1 MGAGNV
7 VSEKGSN
14 PMTNVQD
21 PHAEALRLLELERT
35 LRQRSRI
42 DSYYPD
48 TGPLRRELYVKHC
61 EFFRAGA
68 TRRERCLLAANR
80 VGKSEGV
87 GGYEVTLHLTGRYPE
102 WWEGR
107 RFNKAILAWASGDT
121 AKTTRDI
128 LQRIL
133 LGPAGEFGTGMIPA
147 DCLVRTTAKPGVSD
161 AIESIFVKHASGG
174 TSELTLKSYD
184 QGREAFQGVNRDLIW
199 LDEECDRSIYVEA
212 LLRTMTLNGIML
224 LTFTPLLGMSEL
236 VRDFLAERDQATGKY
251 TQQASWDDA
260 PHLSAEAKEELWRSI
275 PNYQRDARSK
285 GIPTLGSG
293 AIYPVPESDVV
304 VPDFSIPD
312 HYPRAYGLDVG
323 WNKTAAVWG
332 ARDNQSGTVYLYA
345 EHYQGQAEPV
355 VHAHAIQARGKW
367 IPGVVDP
374 AARGRSQVDGTQLIQ
389 LYRECGLSLSPAANA
404 VESGIYQVWQLL
416 SSGKLKVFRSLNN
429 WLAEFRLYQRDQDG
443 KVVKQNDHLLDATRY
458 FVMSG
463 RDLMRTKPV
472 EQPPLTPGLWVVG
485 DASLKWMS

>member
-14 PMTNVQD
+14 PMTITQD

-48 TGPLRRELYVKHC
+48 AGPLRRELYVKHC

-68 TRRERCLLAANR
+68 TRRERAFLAANR

-87 GGYEVTLHLTGRYPE
+87 GGFETTLHLTGQYPA

-107 RFNKAILAWASGDT
+107 RFNKPIQAWAAGDT
-121 AKTTRDI
+121 SKTVRDI

-133 LGPAGEFGTGMIPA
+133 LGPVGEFGTGMIPA

-161 AIESIFVKHASGG
+161 AVESIFVKHVSGG

-184 QGREAFQGVNRDLIW
+184 QGRESFQGTNRDLCW
-199 LDEECDRSIYVEA
+199 LDEEADRDIYVEC
-212 LLRTMTLNGIML
+212 LLRTMTLNGIL
-224 LTFTPLLGMSEL
+224 ILTFTPLLGL
-236 VRDFLAERDQATGKY
+236 TDIVRDFLAEREQETGKY
-251 TQQASWDDA
+251 TVQATWDDA
-260 PHLSAEAKEELWRSI
+260 PHLTAEAKDELWKSI
-275 PNYQRDARSK
+275 PPYQREARSK

-293 AIYPVPESDVV
+293 AIYPVAEADIV
-304 VPDFSIPD
+304 VPDSEIPA
-312 HYPRAYGLDVG
+312 HYPRAYALDVG
-323 WNKTAAVWG
+323 WNRTAAIWA
-332 ARDNQSGTVYLYA
+332 ARNNETGVIVLYS
-345 EHYQGQAEPV
+345 EHYQGAQEPLLHAQA
-355 VHAHAIQARGKW
+355 IKGRGAW
-367 IPGVVDP
+367 IPGVIDP
-374 AARGRSQVDGTQLIQ
+374 AARGRSQVDGRQLIT
-389 LYRECGLSLSPAANA
+389 LYRECGLSLSPAENS
-404 VESGIYQVWQLL
+404 VEAGIYATWQLL
-416 SSGKLKVFRSLNN
+416 SAGKLKVFRSLNH
-429 WLAEFRLYQRDQDG
+429 WLSEFRLYQRDQDG
-443 KVVKQNDHLLDATRY
+443 KIVKQNDHLMDATRY